1 MTAQSLNALNAIMT
15 NSHYDVPSIGK
26 TTFGNLGTAIDNL
39 YLYSLTS
46 NETIFKL
53 AQMTQQKLFGSG
65 IDMVQGSIDDE
76 YIGLNFPFKN
86 FNIQIQ
92 KMKHSD
98 LKAKGTIME
107 INAQRIEIPYDRLFE
122 TKENIVFSAMYT
134 QKVPTQ
140 SDLYKNLA
148 D

>member
-1 MTAQSLNALNAIMT
+1 
-15 NSHYDVPSIGK
+15 
-26 TTFGNLGTAIDNL
+26 
-39 YLYSLTS
+39 
-46 NETIFKL
+46 
-53 AQMTQQKLFGSG
+53 
-65 IDMVQGSIDDE
+65 
-76 YIGLNFPFKN
+76 
-86 FNIQIQ
+86 
-92 KMKHSD
+92 MKHSD

>member
-53 AQMTQQKLFGSG
+53 A
-65 IDMVQGSIDDE
+65 
-76 YIGLNFPFKN
+76 
-86 FNIQIQ
+86 
-92 KMKHSD
+92 
-98 LKAKGTIME
+98 
-107 INAQRIEIPYDRLFE
+107 
-122 TKENIVFSAMYT
+122 
-134 QKVPTQ
+134 
-140 SDLYKNLA
+140 
-148 D
+148 